1 MRSVRA
7 CLFIFCIIF
16 CTPFAAAQSDSDN
29 VRQTMW
35 KAFDAVAYLLPL
47 SLRVDED
54 ANAADKALV
63 EEHMQVLN
71 SSKQRLVEHGEGREQ
86 EFKLLV
92 GSLDK
97 AVTRVDY
104 SFQEG
109 SYIDAYFSLLDMV
122 QNCVSCHSRLPDDS
136 DFLMGQK
143 LFARIDTS
151 TLDREDIA
159 QLYVAT
165 RQFDNAL
172 AKYEDIILDESV
184 QPSDLDLDGVLID
197 YLQLS
202 ITVTQD
208 LDRLR
213 STLSSFLQREDV
225 PLYIREHVQVWM
237 NSMDQLSAD
246 LEGEPS
252 LRRAR
257 ELFKQSTDLT
267 LAPAGRERAVH
278 DIVTSSMLRRLL
290 QNGDGSELPPDQM
303 SEAYYLLGLIA
314 LRTMR
319 PKPAVPEME
328 FLLESAIRAAPKGPH
343 ARPAFLL
350 LEEFSYANYMDFGAR
365 EIPDPDSNVRQL
377 RELIE

>member
-1 MRSVRA
+1 MKGAKA
-7 CLFIFCIIF
+7 CLLVFTIIF
-16 CTPFAAAQSDSDN
+16 GVPIVVGQSEDED

-35 KAFDAVAYLLPL
+35 EAFDAVAYLLPL
-47 SLRVDED
+47 SLRVDQNTD
-54 ANAADKALV
+54 SADKILV
-63 EEHMQVLN
+63 QQHLQVLT
-71 SSKQRLVEHGEGREQ
+71 STKQKLIAHAQGREA
-86 EFKLLV
+86 EFKLLA
-92 GSLDK
+92 GSLEK
-97 AVTRVDY
+97 AIARVEY
-104 SFQEG
+104 SFQDG

-122 QNCVSCHSRLPDDS
+122 QNCVSCHSRLPDES

-143 LFARIDTS
+143 LFARIDTT
-151 TLDREDIA
+151 TLEREDIA

-165 RQFDNAL
+165 RQFDSAL
-172 AKYEDIILDESV
+172 DKYEEIILDRSV
-184 QPSDLDLDGVLID
+184 QPADLDLDGVLID
-197 YLQLS
+197 YLQIS
-202 ITVTQD
+202 ITVTRD

-213 STLSSFLQREDV
+213 STLNSFLQREDV
-225 PLYIREHVQVWM
+225 PLYIRHHVQVWID
-237 NSMDQLSAD
+237 SMDQLSAELD
-246 LEGEPS
+246 AEPS
-252 LRRAR
+252 LARAR
-257 ELFKQSTDLT
+257 DLFIQSTELT

-290 QNGDGSELPPDQM
+290 QNNSSLSPEQM

-328 FLLESAIRAAPKGPH
+328 FLLESAIRAAPKGTY

-365 EIPDPDSNVRQL
+365 EIPDPDSDIRQL